1 MSLLNTLWLH
11 LLTPTDHKVQRIT
24 MKEAAF
30 NIYANNFEK
39 RKQEHIKSCLNS
51 KSKNHSC
58 KIYQFIRASG
68 GIDNWNM
75 DILCEFYASFML
87 VGQGRSKE
95 AREQVE
101 QKYIDELKPTLNMCR
116 ATKVITGYAYF
127 YLEASCLLEFAYLL
141 HLSAESAYF
150 YMDIVKVK
158 HT

>member
-24 MKEAAF
+24 MKEAF

-75 DILCEFYASFML
+75 DILCEFYARGSRKE
-87 VGQGRSKE
+87 QGG
-95 AREQVE
+95 
-101 QKYIDELKPTLNMCR
+101 TR
-116 ATKVITGYAYF
+116 AGGAKVY
-127 YLEASCLLEFAYLL
+127 
-141 HLSAESAYF
+141 
-150 YMDIVKVK
+150 
-158 HT
+158 